1 MLWWLK
7 IKKRVRMRRI
17 ASIKTSKA
25 LNATI
30 LMATLLRRMKTTMM
44 MTMTCLLVWSMSLSL
59 KTSSRR
65 AC

>member
-1 MLWWLK
+1 MWWLK

-25 LNATI
+25 LNDTI
-30 LMATLLRRMKTTMM
+30 LMATLLRRRMKTTTM

-59 KTSSRR
+59 KTSSSR